1 MASSLLTSPTM
12 IPTTG
17 STVVVRSGL
26 PFRSS
31 LPSLRL
37 NRPYNKSSLSIS
49 CCSPV
54 SKMRGTSAGDLKPV
68 LERWPEYIPHK
79 LPDKNY
85 VRVFDTTLRDGEQ
98 APGGALTP
106 PQKLEIARQL
116 AKLRVDIME
125 VGFPVSSEEEFETV
139 KTIAKTVGNEV
150 DEATGYVPVICAI
163 ARSKPEDIE
172 AAWEA
177 VKYAKRPKILI
188 FTSTSDIHMKYKL
201 KRLKKKSEKE
211 FLCKILG
218 ESIKAGATT
227 VNVADTVGINMPEEY
242 GELVSYLKANTPGID
257 DVIFSVHCHNDL
269 GVATANTIAGVCA
282 GARQVEVTVNGIG
295 ERSGNAPLEEVVMA
309 LKCRGEY
316 LMDGVYTRI
325 DTRQIMAT
333 SQMVQEY
340 TGLFVQPHKPIV
352 GANCFVHESGIH
364 QDGILKNRSTYEILS
379 PEDVGVV
386 KSQGSS
392 IVIGKLSGRHAV
404 KDRLKELGYE
414 LDDEKIL
421 NDIFSMF
428 RDLTKQKKRITDD
441 DLKAL
446 VTCRDEVTSLNGAT
460 DENSIKCMISIS
472 CIASTMAVQ
481 SVVHLASPFPSLG
494 LTRPYKRPSLFTSCC
509 SSLSN
514 KAGTGATDFKPMLPS
529 VERWPEYIPNKLPD
543 KNYVRVF
550 DTTLRDGEQ
559 SPGAALTPPQKLEI
573 ARQLS
578 KLRVDIMEV
587 GFPASSEEEFETV
600 KTIAKTVGNEVDE
613 ETGYVPVICAL
624 ARCNHRDIEAVWEAV
639 KYAKRPTILIFIS
652 TSDIHMKYK
661 LKKTKEEVIQMA
673 VSSVRYAKSLGF
685 NDIQFGCEDAGRSEK
700 EFLCKILGET
710 IKAGATTLNLGDTV
724 GINMPQETRELVS
737 YLKANTPGIDDV
749 VISVH
754 CHNDLGVA
762 TANAIAGI
770 CAGAR
775 QVDVTVNGIGER
787 SGNAALEEVSFTE
800 TA

>member
-1 MASSLLTSPTM
+1 
-12 IPTTG
+12 
-17 STVVVRSGL
+17 
-26 PFRSS
+26 
-31 LPSLRL
+31 
-37 NRPYNKSSLSIS
+37 
-49 CCSPV
+49 
-54 SKMRGTSAGDLKPV
+54 
-68 LERWPEYIPHK
+68 
-79 LPDKNY
+79 
-85 VRVFDTTLRDGEQ
+85 
-98 APGGALTP
+98 
-106 PQKLEIARQL
+106 
-116 AKLRVDIME
+116 
-125 VGFPVSSEEEFETV
+125 
-139 KTIAKTVGNEV
+139 
-150 DEATGYVPVICAI
+150 
-163 ARSKPEDIE
+163 
-172 AAWEA
+172 
-177 VKYAKRPKILI
+177 
-188 FTSTSDIHMKYKL
+188 
-201 KRLKKKSEKE
+201 
-211 FLCKILG
+211 
-218 ESIKAGATT
+218 
-227 VNVADTVGINMPEEY
+227 
-242 GELVSYLKANTPGID
+242 
-257 DVIFSVHCHNDL
+257 
-269 GVATANTIAGVCA
+269 
-282 GARQVEVTVNGIG
+282 
-295 ERSGNAPLEEVVMA
+295 
-309 LKCRGEY
+309 
-316 LMDGVYTRI
+316 
-325 DTRQIMAT
+325 
-333 SQMVQEY
+333 
-340 TGLFVQPHKPIV
+340 
-352 GANCFVHESGIH
+352 
-364 QDGILKNRSTYEILS
+364 
-379 PEDVGVV
+379 
-386 KSQGSS
+386 
-392 IVIGKLSGRHAV
+392 
-404 KDRLKELGYE
+404 
-414 LDDEKIL
+414 
-421 NDIFSMF
+421 
-428 RDLTKQKKRITDD
+428 
-441 DLKAL
+441 
-446 VTCRDEVTSLNGAT
+446 
-460 DENSIKCMISIS
+460 MISIS

-550 DTTLRDGEQ
+550 DTTLRDGNNPRCSTYATAEARDC
-559 SPGAALTPPQKLEI
+559 PAAFQTTS
-573 ARQLS
+573 RHHGS
-578 KLRVDIMEV
+578 W
-587 GFPASSEEEFETV
+587 FPASSEEEFETV